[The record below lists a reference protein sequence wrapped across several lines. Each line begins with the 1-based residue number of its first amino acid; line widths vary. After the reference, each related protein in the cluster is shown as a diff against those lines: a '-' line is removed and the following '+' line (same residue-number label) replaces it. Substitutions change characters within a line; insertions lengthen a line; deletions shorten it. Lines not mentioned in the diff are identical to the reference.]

1 MNITQ
6 SLYYIHKFR
15 NCKTSDLHRIMLNL
29 SSKIELMKREK
40 YAVINMLLTFSACYS
55 WKNIKI
61 LYKSNK
67 LKISTPTW
75 HNKFELPD
83 EFYSV

>member
-1 MNITQ
+1 
-6 SLYYIHKFR
+6 
-15 NCKTSDLHRIMLNL
+15 
-29 SSKIELMKREK
+29 MKSEK
-40 YAVINMLLTFSACYS
+40 YAVIDMLLNFRACYS
-55 WKNIKI
+55 WKNRKM

-83 EFYSV
+83 DLYSI